1 VSVVDGI
8 ADYVFLRELGRGED
22 GRVYLA
28 RPPHRLG
35 TSADAVAVKV
45 LTAGGTDGFDA
56 VADELGIF
64 AGLGAPELIPMY
76 DLGAD
81 GDLVFY
87 AMRHAAAGSL
97 AAPGRDL
104 SRREE
109 LLAVARAARGAHA
122 LHEAGLAHRAVRPGN
137 ILLDDSGAVLAEPA
151 VAHLL
156 GHGRTHLG
164 TGARGGLLEFVDP
177 QLMRG
182 HPAGR
187 ASDIWALGVTLH
199 LVLTGHGL
207 FPALVSA
214 DPFTA
219 VRIYLRSHPEPGED
233 LTDGERAAVATAV
246 HPDPARRYR
255 TAADLAAAVE
265 ALARRPGSDRS
276 GGRIRS

>member
-1 VSVVDGI
+1 VDGV

-22 GRVYLA
+22 GHVYLA
-28 RPPHRLG
+28 RPSHRLG
-35 TSADAVAVKV
+35 LPADTVAVKV
-45 LTAGGTDGFDA
+45 LPAGGTDGFDA
-56 VADELGIF
+56 VADELSVF
-64 AGLGAPELIPMY
+64 AGLRAPELIPMY
-76 DLGAD
+76 DVGTDAD
-81 GDLVFY
+81 VVFY
-87 AMRHAAAGSL
+87 AMRHAAGSL
-97 AAPGRDL
+97 AAPGREL
-104 SRREE
+104 PRREA
-109 LLAVARAARGAHA
+109 LLAVARAARGAHR
-122 LHEAGLAHRAVRPGN
+122 LHEAGLAHRGIRPSN
-137 ILLDDSGAVLAEPA
+137 ILLDDTGAVLAEPA

-156 GHGRTHLG
+156 GQGRTHIG
-164 TGARGGLLEFVDP
+164 TGARAGLLEFVDP

-182 HPAGR
+182 QPAGR

-233 LTDGERAAVATAV
+233 LTDGERAVVLRSV

-265 ALARRPGSDRS
+265 ELDRHPGSERGTRGTAS
-276 GGRIRS
+276 